1 MTPDNADP
9 AIAGPD
15 DDEQVNRLI
24 EALGASAQRLAA
36 LVEPLTPDQLRQR
49 AYPSEWTI
57 ADVLSHLG
65 SGGVITRR
73 RLDGDEVEMQA
84 IWDEWNAKSPDRQAA
99 DALEA
104 DRAFLTRLASLN
116 PEDRVRRFAVGPMDL
131 DLASALRLRLSEHAL
146 HVWDVAVTLDPTA
159 TVPDDAAELL
169 IDSLGMMAGF
179 AGRPTG
185 VERTIRVGTLAPPRR
200 LQLELQ
206 PAAVTLSA
214 GGPEGTADLE
224 LPAEALIRLIGGRL
238 DPGHTPAVN
247 DPDSNLDELRRV
259 FPGY

>member
-1 MTPDNADP
+1 MTPDNADL
-9 AIAGPD
+9 ATAD
-15 DDEQVNRLI
+15 RNDAEQVNRLI
-24 EALGASAQRLAA
+24 ETLAASAQRLAA
-36 LVEPLTPDQLRQR
+36 LVEPLTPEQLRQP

-65 SGGVITRR
+65 SGGVTSRR
-73 RLDGDEVEMQA
+73 RLDGDEMEIQA
-84 IWDEWNAKSPDRQAA
+84 IWDEWNAKSPDQQAA
-99 DALEA
+99 EALEA
-104 DRAFLTRLASLN
+104 DRAFLTRLASLT
-116 PEDRVRRFAVGPMDL
+116 PEDRARRFAVGPMDL

-146 HVWDVAVTLDPTA
+146 HTWDVAVTLDPTA

-185 VERTIRVGTLAPPRR
+185 VERTIRVGTSAPTRR
-200 LQLELQ
+200 LQLALQ
-206 PAAVTLSA
+206 PAAVSLSA
-214 GGPEGTADLE
+214 DDPTGTADLE
-224 LPAEALIRLIGGRL
+224 LPAEALIRLVAGRL
-238 DPGHTPAVN
+238 DPDHTPAVN